1 MPKFR
6 SQLWEIPHR
15 ENCFTVSITRKER
28 RRQWCNNEEV
38 WKKNLIIFLH
48 TNTTVIYT
56 QLCKLSHY
64 YPKYLNTDNS
74 DVPTKG
80 VTQQSWLPMST
91 CTTLWASQIRSVVS
105 FKIHRDF
112 SLLLMWCCESP
123 VTTLTGSNN
132 KKNTS
137 HDPVMHCTDA
147 QLCYSWAPEALGNAI
162 FKRSFT
168 QVLTKVNR
176 ALQKSNETFHPKLHE
191 RVNLEEEG

>member
-15 ENCFTVSITRKER
+15 ENCFTVSIIKKER
-28 RRQWCNNEEV
+28 RKQWCNSEEV
-38 WKKNLIIFLH
+38 WKQNLIIFLH
-48 TNTTVIYT
+48 TNSTVIYI

-80 VTQQSWLPMST
+80 VTHQSWLPMST

-112 SLLLMWCCESP
+112 SLPLMWCCESP

-132 KKNTS
+132 KKKKHFTWSCNALYRCSALLQLGTRGFRKCHFQEILHSSS
-137 HDPVMHCTDA
+137 H
-147 QLCYSWAPEALGNAI
+147 QGQQ
-162 FKRSFT
+162 SFA
-168 QVLTKVNR
+168 K
-176 ALQKSNETFHPKLHE
+176 E
-191 RVNLEEEG
+191 